1 LTRIEF
7 IRNFN
12 YEIKRTVNK
21 IFPRYLAI
29 FSNRFDFHY
38 CSNFYLMKLFQNTK
52 LLLSLF
58 IFINS
63 FSTLFS
69 QLNIDSLSHVN
80 YQSLHGA
87 NLNDVWGYVDELGNE
102 YAIVGTSKGTSII
115 DVTNPTNP
123 TEVFWLPGTES
134 IWRDPCVYGNYAYVT
149 TEAEDGL
156 QIIDLTPLPQSTNL
170 TSTLYTGP
178 ANNTWQSAHT
188 CFIDENGFAYIFGAN
203 RGNGGTIILDVQN
216 NPMNPIEVG
225 IFDNWY
231 IHDGYVRN
239 DTLYAA
245 HIYDGFF
252 SLVNVSNK
260 ANPILLGTKTTPNN
274 FTHNIWPST
283 NGQFVYTT
291 DEVTGAYI
299 GVYDIS
305 NPTNIIEVDKTQHS
319 PGTGVIPHN
328 THVKGDYL
336 ITSYYS
342 DGVVIHDITYPTNTI
357 KVAQFDTYPGQT
369 ADFNGC
375 WGVYPFLP
383 SGTILAADITEGLFI
398 LGPNYQK
405 ASYLNGVVTDQLT
418 GLPINDVSVQII
430 TNDQEEKTN
439 SIGMYETGLFGVG
452 QYSVTFQK
460 VGYYPKTETVTL
472 SQDQI
477 AILNTQLIP
486 IPPFNLNIQV
496 YEAGGIIPISNTQIK
511 FIHPLIEHSGI
522 TNALGQ
528 ESLTLY
534 YQDGDIYRVQV
545 GKWGYK
551 TICFD
556 SAITE
561 NTGELIIELEK
572 GYYDDFEF
580 DFGWSVIANAET
592 GNWERGIPN
601 PTNNT
606 VPNFDADLDCGKNA
620 FITGNNTSFN
630 PDIDDV
636 DNGLTTLLSPQFYI
650 TGLTDPHLNY
660 AISYHCFHGPGSA
673 DDTLNV
679 FLLTGSEQILID
691 QLIPPNF
698 TMSWETKSIS
708 LANLLPLNSSLQLMI
723 TISDYSPNINIT
735 EAGFDRFSI
744 TNYNNSSTA
753 DLSNEP
759 LLLYPNPTNDH
770 VVMKGLE
777 QGNRIYLVDLNGSIL
792 KETIAE
798 SETIILDLS
807 SLSAGIY
814 VINHKG
820 KNYKLIKN

>member
-1 LTRIEF
+1 M
-7 IRNFN
+7 
-12 YEIKRTVNK
+12 
-21 IFPRYLAI
+21 AI
-29 FSNRFDFHY
+29 FSNHFDFHH
-38 CSNFYLMKLFQNTK
+38 CSNFYLMKKSYGQQAFITLLFLCFLVFQAHP
-52 LLLSLF
+52 
-58 IFINS
+58 
-63 FSTLFS
+63 

-80 YQSLHGA
+80 YQTLHGA

-102 YAIVGTSKGTSII
+102 YAIVGTSKGTSIV
-115 DVTNPTNP
+115 DVTNPSNP
-123 TEVFWLPGTES
+123 IEVFWLPGTES
-134 IWRDPCVYGNYAYVT
+134 IWRDPCVYGNYAYIT

-170 TSTLYTGP
+170 TTTLYTGP
-178 ANNTWQSAHT
+178 SANQWQSAHT

-203 RGNGGTIILDVQN
+203 RGNGGTIILDVQTD
-216 NPMNPIEVG
+216 PMNPIEVG
-225 IFDNWY
+225 TFDNWY

-252 SLVNVSNK
+252 SLVNVADK
-260 ANPILLGTKTTPNN
+260 ANPILLGTKTTPNS

-283 NGQFVYTT
+283 NGQYVYTT

-305 NPTNIIEVDKTQHS
+305 DPTNIFEVDKTQHS

-342 DGVVIHDITYPTNTI
+342 DGVVVHDITYPTNTI
-357 KVAQFDTYPGQT
+357 KIGQFDTYPGQT

-405 ASYLNGVVTDQLT
+405 ASYLQGIVTDQTT
-418 GLPINDVSVQII
+418 GLPLTNVSVQILS
-430 TNDQEEKTN
+430 NDQIEKTN
-439 SIGMYETGLFGVG
+439 SIGLFETGLFGTG

-460 VGYYPKTETVTL
+460 VGYYPKTELINLIQGQLIT
-472 SQDQI
+472 
-477 AILNTQLIP
+477 LNTQLIP
-486 IPPFNLNIQV
+486 IPPYNLNIQV
-496 YEAGGIIPISNTQIK
+496 YEAGGIIPISNAQVK
-511 FIHPLIEHSGI
+511 FIHPLIEHTGI

-528 ESLTLY
+528 ESLTLF
-534 YQDGDIYRVQV
+534 YQDGDVYRIQV

-601 PTNNT
+601 PTTNT
-606 VPNFDADLDCGKNA
+606 VPNYDADLDCGKFA
-620 FITGNNTSFN
+620 FITGNNPSLN
-630 PDIDDV
+630 PDVDDV
-636 DNGLTTLLSPQFYI
+636 DNGFTTLLSPQFYL
-650 TGLTDPHLNY
+650 TGLTNPHLNY
-660 AISYHCFHGPGSA
+660 AVSYHCFHGPGST
-673 DDTLNV
+673 DDTLNIY
-679 FLLTGSEQILID
+679 LLTGSDQILVD

-698 TMSWETKSIS
+698 TMIWEDRSIS
-708 LANLLPLNSSLQLMI
+708 LSNLLPLNSSLQLMVK
-723 TISDYSPNINIT
+723 ISDYSPNINIT

-744 TNYNNSSTA
+744 TNYNTTSASQIA
-753 DLSNEP
+753 QER
-759 LLLYPNPTNDH
+759 LLIYPNPTNENIKIEGFK
-770 VVMKGLE
+770 KGNKIQLY
-777 QGNRIYLVDLNGSIL
+777 NLNGSIIS
-792 KETIAE
+792 EFIVE
-798 SETIILDLS
+798 SDVVNLELNNLNS
-807 SLSAGIY
+807 GIY
-814 VINHKG
+814 LIKYNGV
-820 KNYKLIKN
+820 NYKLIKN